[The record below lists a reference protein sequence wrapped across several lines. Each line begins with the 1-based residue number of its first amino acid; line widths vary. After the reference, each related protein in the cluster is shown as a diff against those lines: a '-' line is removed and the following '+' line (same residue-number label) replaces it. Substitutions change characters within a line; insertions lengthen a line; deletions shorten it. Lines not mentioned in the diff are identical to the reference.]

1 VRTWRPHPEEARS
14 GLWKDEASEV
24 SMALTDTLL
33 PGVDRPASRSCP
45 EVDQEEEAIE
55 DCRIVAVEQREE
67 AFLGRIFREST
78 P

>member
-1 VRTWRPHPEEARS
+1 
-14 GLWKDEASEV
+14 
-24 SMALTDTLL
+24 MALTDTLL